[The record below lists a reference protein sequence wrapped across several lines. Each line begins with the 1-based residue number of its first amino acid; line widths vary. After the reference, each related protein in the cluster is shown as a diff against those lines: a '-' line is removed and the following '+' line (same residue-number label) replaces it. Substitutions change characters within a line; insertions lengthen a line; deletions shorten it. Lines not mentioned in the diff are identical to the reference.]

1 LRREGRRKRKA
12 GAKNEKANLIITLPL
27 YRGQEKIPQISK
39 ENKFFYKKTPF
50 FRIEKREKAA
60 SLCKNNH
67 KDTTASIRLHR
78 PTAHY
83 PSYVRP

>member
-12 GAKNEKANLIITLPL
+12 GAKNEKAVLIIALPL
-27 YRGQEKIPQISK
+27 YQGQEKISQISK
-39 ENKFFYKKTPF
+39 ENYFFAKKIRLLRTK
-50 FRIEKREKAA
+50 ESEKAA
-60 SLCKNNH
+60 SLCKNNPEA
-67 KDTTASIRLHR
+67 TTAFIRLHR